1 MWHRCSLIP
10 RPFPLPAVGM
20 AWEYFNHLLQYHN
33 RISYS
38 CIHYLIMPMEQ
49 LRWSFVMYNYNN
61 DPLSVCQVHIPLT
74 SLGCVLSLVLSY
86 ELVLIIHSRTI
97 LFSVYW

>member
-1 MWHRCSLIP
+1 
-10 RPFPLPAVGM
+10 
-20 AWEYFNHLLQYHN
+20 
-33 RISYS
+33 
-38 CIHYLIMPMEQ
+38 
-49 LRWSFVMYNYNN
+49 MYNYNN